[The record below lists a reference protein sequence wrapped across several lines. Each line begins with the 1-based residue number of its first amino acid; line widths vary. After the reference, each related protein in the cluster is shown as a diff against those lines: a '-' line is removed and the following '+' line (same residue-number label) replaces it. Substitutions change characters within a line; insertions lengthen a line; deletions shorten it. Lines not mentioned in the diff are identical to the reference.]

1 MNIWDGFN
9 KKRLCQFHKFPAPIS
24 SLAFNTDGSVLA
36 VATSP
41 LYGHKPSLDKDNDV
55 GDAIYIRHV
64 SDAETKPK

>member
-1 MNIWDGFN
+1 MWDGFN

-24 SLAFNTDGSVLA
+24 SISFDSEGSMLA

-41 LYGHKPSLDKDNDV
+41 LYSHKPTLDRGDEDI
-55 GDAIYIRHV
+55 GDAIFIRHV